1 MRGLIPKADSH
12 LPTRHAGSP
21 VPASDSLLAGS
32 PALSFL
38 FWCLLTRRSS
48 ASLGGAHSRSGQKS
62 I

>member
-1 MRGLIPKADSH
+1 MRGLIPKPDSDA
-12 LPTRHAGSP
+12 PIRDAGSP
-21 VPASDSLLAGS
+21 VPTSGSLLAGS

-48 ASLGGAHSRSGQKS
+48 ASPGGTHSHGGKT